1 MSNNA
6 RQAASVSLLRPP
18 QKRGNL
24 RASSGEGLDK
34 RLYIVSIGLILASI
48 LLHQPLFL
56 VGGIILLLILA
67 ITDIWA
73 RYCLQNV
80 TYQRHLSEQR
90 LFFGEEI
97 VLAISIENTKLLPL
111 PWLELEETFP
121 LTLTIKGHKPQHR
134 LRNNLVTLECLFSL
148 RWYDRVTR
156 RYTIQGHKR
165 GIHKIGPATLYS
177 GDIFGFLRRAAQVPR
192 ADYIL
197 VYPLVVPLSSFQ
209 LPARHPFGDHRAPR
223 RVLEDPTRVIGMRD
237 YVYGDSLRRVD
248 WKATA
253 RTMQL
258 QSKIYEATTTY
269 TLSIFLNAATQL
281 DAHYGIHPGLLEL
294 SICAAA
300 SVTDWAFDQGY
311 AVGLYANT
319 IMHIPDEEVHAGMLK
334 EQDIQAV
341 VAEQLKRR
349 RIRLPA
355 SSSQEQRKRI
365 MEALA
370 RTQDHL
376 GTSIEEVLRG
386 ERAHLTVGSTVIVIT
401 SVINEV
407 LTDALILLRR
417 SGNAVTILFVGNN
430 PPPTKL
436 AGITIY
442 HLGGEEVWEAMEA
455 AATHA
460 MNDKTRIVPAS
471 FPL

>member
-1 MSNNA
+1 MNNNA
-6 RQAASVSLLRPP
+6 RQATPFSLLKS

-24 RASSGEGLDK
+24 SASSGEGLDK
-34 RLYIVSIGLILASI
+34 RLYIVSIGLIIASI

-56 VGGIILLLILA
+56 VGGIILLMVLA

-73 RYCLQNV
+73 RYCLQDV

-90 LFFGEEI
+90 VLFGEEI

-121 LTLTIKGHKPQHR
+121 LTLTIKGHQPQRR
-134 LRNNLVTLECLFSL
+134 LYNNLVTLECLFSL

-177 GDIFGFLRRAAQVPR
+177 GDIFGFLRRAAQVSHL
-192 ADYIL
+192 DYIL
-197 VYPLVVPLSSFQ
+197 VYPLVVPLSSFH
-209 LPARHPFGDHRAPR
+209 LPTRHPFGDHRAPR
-223 RVLEDPTRVIGMRD
+223 RVLEDPMRVIGMRD
-237 YVYGDSLRRVD
+237 YAYSDSLRRVD

-269 TLSIFLNAATQL
+269 TLSIFLNAATHL
-281 DAHYGIHPGLLEL
+281 DTHYGVHPGLLEL

-300 SVTDWAFDQGY
+300 SVSDWAFDQGY

-319 IMHIPDEEVHAGMLK
+319 IMHIPDEEVHAGMLE
-334 EQDIQAV
+334 EQNIQAV
-341 VAEQLKRR
+341 VTEQLKRR

-355 SSSQEQRKRI
+355 SNRQEQRKRI
-365 MEALA
+365 MDALA
-370 RTQDHL
+370 RIQDYL
-376 GTSIEEVLRG
+376 GTNIEEVLLG
-386 ERAHLTVGSTVIVIT
+386 ERAHLVVGSTIIVIT
-401 SVINEV
+401 STISEA
-407 LTDALILLRR
+407 LTDVLIHLRR

-442 HLGGEEVWEAMEA
+442 HLGGEGTWETMEA
-455 AATHA
+455 AATRA
-460 MNDKTRIVPAS
+460 MNGKTRIVPTS
-471 FPL
+471 FLL